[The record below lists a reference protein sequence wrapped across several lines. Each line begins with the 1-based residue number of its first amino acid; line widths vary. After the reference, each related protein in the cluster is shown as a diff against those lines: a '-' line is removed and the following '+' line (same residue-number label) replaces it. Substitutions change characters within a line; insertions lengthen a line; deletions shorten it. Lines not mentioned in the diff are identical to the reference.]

1 MAATHAEN
9 QPGGDVNNRDQDRPL
24 DVPGFQNGSHERRT
38 PLSGGGG
45 LLGPESP
52 KGKQQQVPV
61 NHHGYENMSSGN
73 GGPPYNRAEHGDQQ
87 QQQQPAVGGGG
98 DGDMPKANNF
108 EQAPPD
114 KDGHPPPPGGF
125 RNNFGHHPPLEQQLH
140 ANNAEPNSFGQFRHS
155 YPKQMMRVP
164 GPPGAMFPQQR
175 YHMSG
180 QSISQPTGPT
190 PTLNQLLQSSNPA
203 TRYQNNYGNE
213 YPKPDGGPQ
222 PPPVQNQQH
231 YNQNWPPPRHNM
243 PPFPPQHGMP
253 YRNMPPS
260 VSYNEYL
267 YFIYSFNEVYLVFIK
282 LVTIFSILSN
292 YRSINQQILLCMSI
306 LNR

>member
-9 QPGGDVNNRDQDRPL
+9 QPGSGGGDVNNRDQDNRPL
-24 DVPGFQNGSHERRT
+24 VDVPGFQNGSHDRRT
-38 PLSGGGG
+38 PMSGVG
-45 LLGPESP
+45 LAPESP
-52 KGKQQQVPV
+52 KGKQQQQQQVPV
-61 NHHGYENMSSGN
+61 NHHGYENMNAGN
-73 GGPPYNRAEHGDQQ
+73 GGPPYGRPEHGSDQQ
-87 QQQQPAVGGGG
+87 QQQSVGDVGS
-98 DGDMPKANNF
+98 DIPKTNNF

-114 KDGHPPPPGGF
+114 KDGYPPPPGGF
-125 RNNFGHHPPLEQQLH
+125 RNNFGHHPPPPEQQHH
-140 ANNAEPNSFGQFRHS
+140 ANSNAEPNSFGGQFRHA

-231 YNQNWPPPRHNM
+231 YNQNWAPPPRHNM

-260 VSYNEYL
+260 VSLN
-267 YFIYSFNEVYLVFIK
+267 NIK
-282 LVTIFSILSN
+282 LTVLAF
-292 YRSINQQILLCMSI
+292 
-306 LNR
+306 

>member
-1 MAATHAEN
+1 MTGGGGGVLANVLLPVTSNMAATHAEN

-38 PLSGGGG
+38 PMSG
-45 LLGPESP
+45 LAPESP

-61 NHHGYENMSSGN
+61 NHHNYDNNMSSGN
-73 GGPPYNRAEHGDQQ
+73 GGQPYSRPEHGDQ
-87 QQQQPAVGGGG
+87 PVN
-98 DGDMPKANNF
+98 DGDMLKANNF

-114 KDGHPPPPGGF
+114 KDGYPPPPGGY
-125 RNNFGHHPPLEQQLH
+125 RNNFGHHPPPSEQHH
-140 ANNAEPNSFGQFRHS
+140 ANSNAEPNSFSQFRHA
-155 YPKQMMRVP
+155 YPKSMMRVPP
-164 GPPGAMFPQQR
+164 GPPGAMFPQHR
-175 YHMSG
+175 YHVMSG

-203 TRYQNNYGNE
+203 TRYQNNYGN
-213 YPKPDGGPQ
+213 DGSQ

-231 YNQNWPPPRHNM
+231 YNQNWPPPPRHNM

-260 VSYNEYL
+260 VSYVL
-267 YFIYSFNEVYLVFIK
+267 I
-282 LVTIFSILSN
+282 TILP
-292 YRSINQQILLCMSI
+292 
-306 LNR
+306 